1 MILLGIDPGLA
12 TTGFAFIEKNNRDI
26 TLLDYGI
33 FRTPAGMPLG
43 ERLTIIKEDLTELL
57 AKYEPQVVGIEELF
71 FSTNTKT
78 ALSVAHARGVLL
90 ETLSCSGLEIHE
102 FTPPQV
108 KSAVTGDGSADKKQV
123 QDMVRMILGVQISPS
138 FDDAADAV
146 AVALCVAGIVR

>member
-12 TTGFAFIEKNNRDI
+12 TTGFAFLEKDNRDVK
-26 TLLDYGI
+26 LLDYGI

-43 ERLTIIKEDLTELL
+43 ERLTMIKDDLQELL
-57 AKYEPQVVGIEELF
+57 AKYKPEIAGIEELF

-78 ALSVAHARGVLL
+78 ALTVAHARGVLL
-90 ETLSCSGLEIHE
+90 ETLSHSGLEIHE

-108 KSAVTGDGSADKKQV
+108 KSAVTGDGAADKRQV
-123 QDMVRMILGVQISPS
+123 QDMVRMILGVQISPT

-146 AVALCVAGIVR
+146 AVALCLSGVI